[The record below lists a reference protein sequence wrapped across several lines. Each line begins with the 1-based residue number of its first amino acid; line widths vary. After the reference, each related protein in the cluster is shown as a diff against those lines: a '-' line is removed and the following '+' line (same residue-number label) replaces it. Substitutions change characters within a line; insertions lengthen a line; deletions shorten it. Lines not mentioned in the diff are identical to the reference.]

1 MRHPSSP
8 TVNLSRAD
16 GDTVERAA
24 DRFAIAPAVLL
35 QGANVGKGLIAG
47 IRTRTQAASRS
58 ARDGDDCADPR
69 CACRCC
75 RALMGSG
82 SEPREGSQT

>member
-35 QGANVGKGLIAG
+35 QGAIVGKGLIARIG
-47 IRTRTQAASRS
+47 IRTQAASQS
-58 ARDGDDCADPR
+58 ARDGDDCADPL
-69 CACRCC
+69 CAWQCC

-82 SEPREGSQT
+82 SVPREYTQT